1 MSSWHEQGRAAEKIL
16 FSVIAGPG
24 KFIPSNT
31 HFDTTRAHI
40 QATGCTAADMVTP
53 EADDSEDCPFKGNM
67 DIKAL
72 EKFIAKVGANNI
84 PVVMMTITNN
94 TGGGQPVSMKNMK
107 VNLTIHTLIL
117 VISVF

>member
-1 MSSWHEQGRAAEKIL
+1 MQGRAAEKIL
-16 FSVIAGPG
+16 FSVIAGSG

-40 QATGCTAADMVTP
+40 EATGCKAVDMVTAEADNP
-53 EADDSEDCPFKGNM
+53 EASPFKGNM
-67 DIKAL
+67 DVQAL
-72 EKFIAKVGANNI
+72 ESFIRKVGPTNV

-107 VNLTIHTLIL
+107 VYVFVSQKPL
-117 VISVF
+117 VTRI